1 MAQVPKAKP
10 SRKLDSAPAEAPAK
24 AGGPRRTEGPARPRR
39 TGGDGA
45 GPEGLQKARPIALLS
60 LMLCGAYATVALLSY
75 HADDPSWSVSS
86 GRTPENIAGPL
97 GAVVADVLLHAFGLV
112 AWSVV
117 PMTGVCAWLL
127 AGRPL
132 GGWARLLGGLIF
144 AVGSM
149 IGLTLLFGSAFDAG
163 YPKGGAIGITAV
175 ELLQAG
181 VGPAGSWFTLLGLIL
196 LGLTLLTS
204 LNWQRVAGRA
214 VDGVEAGLPRV
225 TGAGLRLSRSA
236 LSGVRSAGGALVSRA
251 TERAAPDPDELDEDH
266 DELDDLDDGPGER
279 TGAVAPPPSRPARN
293 EPPPSPKAPP
303 DDGGPPAAL
312 RIRSTDKAPAAGRRV
327 DARHEPLPAGLA
339 SNRHASAGL
348 RPVRIDIHREL
359 PVSTYE
365 EPSLGRPSP
374 PTARPPELNTAAGGA
389 ERPDR
394 TAVAVRSLAE
404 VEWEPTGMPV
414 EAGTAADRSIWAGR
428 APREESPSVMEGFDR
443 PRAAV
448 RAPERAA
455 PAPEPV
461 ALRLPRRSPLAQD
474 EGVEEELTPA
484 NAAQPGGAAW
494 PVTRRAEAP
503 YDEPSYAERDL
514 DEEDELDDDELDE
527 AERDELDDDPDE
539 DEQHEDEQDE
549 NSAPPVVQRARP
561 ALPGFAGASASPAPA
576 SPVSSA
582 RPPARRRE
590 EEDEEPEEADAPEI
604 VLSRARPA
612 GTVGAASA
620 TAGATFARAA
630 VTPGALVSGGDDDGG
645 AVIAHVEAS
654 TFELPHLGLLD
665 KHERVVAQ
673 FDEEELRAL
682 ADTLEAK
689 LSDFGVSGD
698 VTAIRPGPVITTFE
712 YLPQAGIK
720 LSRIAAL
727 EDDIAMALK
736 ALRVRIVAPIPGKGV
751 VGFEVPNKKR
761 QTVWIRDLLASDTF
775 RKDERA
781 LPMSLGKNVEG
792 KPEVA
797 DLASA
802 PHLLV
807 AGTTGSGKSVGVNAM
822 LLSMLYMRTPDEL
835 RMILIDP
842 KMLEFELYQDIP
854 HLLHPVVTDPKLAS
868 AALKWACNEM
878 DERYRVLARWQTRN
892 IASYNE
898 KVRREMAD
906 WTPAKARRYAPKE
919 WPALVPPPPPRTLPY
934 IVIVIDEL
942 ADLMMVAAKD
952 VEVSIA
958 RLAQKARA
966 AGIHLIVATQRPEK
980 TVVTGIIKAN
990 MPSRIA
996 FQVRSKLD
1004 ARIILDQSGAEA
1016 LLGKGDMLFL
1026 PPGVAELKRI
1036 HGPFVDD
1043 EEVRRVTDFLRAQ
1056 GAPVYEADIRVDDP
1070 DGGSEEEIEYDELYD
1085 QAVAFLAEQGKASTS
1100 MVQRQFKIGYNRAA
1114 RIIEVME
1121 KEGLVGP
1128 ADGAKARK
1136 MLVGHHAM

>member
-1 MAQVPKAKP
+1 MVQV
-10 SRKLDSAPAEAPAK
+10 
-24 AGGPRRTEGPARPRR
+24 
-39 TGGDGA
+39 
-45 GPEGLQKARPIALLS
+45 ALLCM
-60 LMLCGAYATVALLSY
+60 MLASVYATVTLASY
-75 HADDPSWSVSS
+75 DQNDPSFNQATMRPVQNVG
-86 GRTPENIAGPL
+86 GRAGAYL
-97 GAVVADVLLHAFGLV
+97 ADLLLQAFGLT
-112 AWSVV
+112 AWAVV
-117 PMTGVCAWLL
+117 PLTGLLAWLL

-132 GGWARLLGGLIF
+132 GGWARVVGSALLSWALMLALGLIF
-144 AVGSM
+144 GADASGGYILGGYLGV
-149 IGLTLLFGSAFDAG
+149 TSA
-163 YPKGGAIGITAV
+163 
-175 ELLQAG
+175 ELLLG
-181 VGPAGSWFTLLGLIL
+181 PLGPVGAWLSLAATLVLSLS
-196 LGLTLLTS
+196 LLTRIDWGR
-204 LNWQRVAGRA
+204 LAGKA
-214 VDGVEAGLPRV
+214 VDGVEAGVPMVRGV
-225 TGAGLRLSRSA
+225 GLRLGRSA
-236 LSGVRSAGGALVSRA
+236 VQGVRSAGGALVG
-251 TERAAPDPDELDEDH
+251 AAPRRAGPEITVTGAEDEDDDELSDADDEPAS
-266 DELDDLDDGPGER
+266 EALRPP
-279 TGAVAPPPSRPARN
+279 APPVRVAQPAPRSAAA
-293 EPPPSPKAPP
+293 EPPAPEAP
-303 DDGGPPAAL
+303 RGPVRIRTHEGAAL
-312 RIRSTDKAPAAGRRV
+312 PGRRV
-327 DARHEPLPAGLA
+327 DARNEPLPPGLA
-339 SNRHASAGL
+339 LQRHEASGL
-348 RPVRIDIHREL
+348 RPVRIGIAESAQRSSGL
-359 PVSTYE
+359 PVTTYE
-365 EPSLGRPSP
+365 EPSLGLLSP
-374 PTARPPELNTAAGGA
+374 PTARPPELGDAV
-389 ERPDR
+389 PDR
-394 TAVAVRSLAE
+394 TQFARRSLAE
-404 VEWEPTGMPV
+404 VEWEPTGLERPDRTVAEPPWPV
-414 EAGTAADRSIWAGR
+414 RS
-428 APREESPSVMEGFDR
+428 APRVEDAPSLMDGFDR
-443 PRAAV
+443 PRQAV
-448 RAPERAA
+448 RPPIRPAPAAPSDEDALDDEGEVWAEALARKPVAPARPLDPTPVAA
-455 PAPEPV
+455 PAPVRAPISQPRPV
-461 ALRLPRRSPLAQD
+461 PDPED
-474 EGVEEELTPA
+474 E
-484 NAAQPGGAAW
+484 
-494 PVTRRAEAP
+494 AEAP
-503 YDEPSYAERDL
+503 
-514 DEEDELDDDELDE
+514 
-527 AERDELDDDPDE
+527 
-539 DEQHEDEQDE
+539 
-549 NSAPPVVQRARP
+549 PPVILRP
-561 ALPGFAGASASPAPA
+561 AGASRPSPTPAASKP
-576 SPVSSA
+576 A
-582 RPPARRRE
+582 RPPAPPP
-590 EEDEEPEEADAPEI
+590 EDEDLDDLDDVLDDERSEGLDAPSAVADEELDEDDDSDAESDE
-604 VLSRARPA
+604 VPAFVAPMVSPRRAGPAPAVAPA
-612 GTVGAASA
+612 GA
-620 TAGATFARAA
+620 TAGAAFQRAA
-630 VTPGALVSGGDDDGG
+630 VTPGSLISGGDDDGG
-645 AVIAHVEAS
+645 VVIASEEAA

-665 KHERVVAQ
+665 KHERVIAQ

-689 LSDFGVSGD
+689 LADFGVSGE
-698 VTAIRPGPVITTFE
+698 VVAIRPGPVITTFE

-792 KPEVA
+792 KPEIA

-822 LLSMLYMRTPDEL
+822 LLSMLYRRTPEEL

-878 DERYRVLARWQTRN
+878 DERYRLLARWQTRN

-898 KVRREMAD
+898 KVRRELAE
-906 WTPAKARRYAPKE
+906 WTPAKARKYAPKD
-919 WPALVPPPPPRTLPY
+919 WTAVVPPPPPRTLPY

-1004 ARIILDQSGAEA
+1004 GRIILDQSGAEA

-1026 PPGVAELKRI
+1026 PPGVAELRRI

-1056 GAPVYEADIRVDDP
+1056 GAPVYEAEIKVDDP
-1070 DGGSEEEIEYDELYD
+1070 DGEPDEEIEYDELYD
-1085 QAVAFLAEQGKASTS
+1085 QCVAYLSDQGKASTS
-1100 MVQRQFKIGYNRAA
+1100 MIQRQFKIGYNRAA

-1128 ADGAKARK
+1128 ADGAKPRK
-1136 MLVGHHAM
+1136 MLVGDHAS